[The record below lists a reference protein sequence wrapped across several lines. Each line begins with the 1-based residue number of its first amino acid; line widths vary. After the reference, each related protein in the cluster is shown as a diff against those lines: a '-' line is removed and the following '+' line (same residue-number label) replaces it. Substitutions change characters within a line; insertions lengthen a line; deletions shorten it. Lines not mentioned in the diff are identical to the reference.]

1 MDFIKRVL
9 PDSKWHLCLVPLVKS
24 PGKVQRR
31 LNVAAGLLTR
41 ERSYQRSGI
50 GKSGVAFEG
59 ESWAGKSSGGGQTR
73 AGDTL
78 KATKAGNHS

>member
-24 PGKVQRR
+24 PGKVQRQ
-31 LNVAAGLLTR
+31 LNVATGLLTR

-59 ESWAGKSSGGGQTR
+59 ESRAGKSSGGGQTR